1 MKINEDW
8 LSVLIAFCLI
18 VLAMLGWI
26 APELVKF

>member
-18 VLAMLGWI
+18 ILALLGWI
-26 APELVKF
+26 TPQMVKF